1 MLIDVILP
9 FLVTFFLF
17 FSFLFYV
24 IFQSLSSIHD
34 WMGIHDYKGRKKKQR
49 SARVRSPSRIRT
61 SVWHTTSS
69 TSFTRSGLDFFHG
82 AFPPPRSA
90 RPRAPLIA
98 ASRARPI
105 LSDPVDYV
113 IQVNASA
120 CHGLS
125 RSQQRG
131 LPPYK
136 QVSLPSKSNG

>member
-34 WMGIHDYKGRKKKQR
+34 WMGIHDYKGRKKKQ
-49 SARVRSPSRIRT
+49 RVRSPSRIRT